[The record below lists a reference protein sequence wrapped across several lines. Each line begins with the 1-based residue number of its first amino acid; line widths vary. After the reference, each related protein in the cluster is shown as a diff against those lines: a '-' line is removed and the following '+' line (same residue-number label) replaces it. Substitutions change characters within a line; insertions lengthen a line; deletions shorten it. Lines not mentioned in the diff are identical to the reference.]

1 MAVHGARLFF
11 AIQSLSSLDPMYQFS
26 MRWFSELFTES
37 MVLMADETRERDAG
51 LRGIQLKQRFRALL
65 FESVSMSIFGHHQ
78 LAFAFLIAVKVHEQV
93 RGALADDEEAEAFRQ

>member
-1 MAVHGARLFF
+1 
-11 AIQSLSSLDPMYQFS
+11 MYQFS

-65 FESVSMSIFGHHQ
+65 FDSVSMSLFCHHQ
-78 LAFAFLIAVKVHEQV
+78 LAFAFLIAVKVHE
-93 RGALADDEEAEAFRQ
+93 